1 MVKVK
6 GRLKNNMSFESVID
20 GHKIVMDAVEAFGGD
35 NEGPTPKKLLLASLI
50 GCTGMDVISILRKM
64 RVEPTDFTIEAEA
77 ESSNEHPKIY
87 SKINLTYIFTGDELP
102 MDKLEK
108 AVSLSQERY
117 CAVSAMLKDSVSISY
132 SIRVKTATN

>member
-1 MVKVK
+1 
-6 GRLKNNMSFESVID
+6 
-20 GHKIVMDAVEAFGGD
+20 
-35 NEGPTPKKLLLASLI
+35 
-50 GCTGMDVISILRKM
+50 
-64 RVEPTDFTIEAEA
+64 
-77 ESSNEHPKIY
+77 
-87 SKINLTYIFTGDELP
+87 